1 MTTPNL
7 RRLRAAS
14 LLLISA
20 FLLLPPAA
28 ASDEEQALAAR
39 LTHEA
44 TEFLDSLLGPGR
56 ARVLIT
62 VEAEREEVQ
71 TQTEVTTPITKS
83 GADEQLM
90 PGQAAVREMAAKRVD
105 YFQKDLEKSSRT
117 SGLSV
122 KRLRVA
128 VVLDKSISQA
138 QVDEVKDILYK
149 LLRMEDSRGDDLSIL
164 RASLLPTWKAALLAP
179 DGMRTA
185 ALAAGAAV
193 GALLLCLLAFVT
205 VWRLS
210 AALAATAVARRPA
223 DEGQPP
229 LAPRRGEAAELD
241 AVLLPDDVPLLAR
254 GLAGARGGRAPLA
267 LLGHRFDFLAK
278 RNPDD
283 LAPLLAK
290 EPPEDLA
297 LFFGYLAE
305 IKADLAARLFSSL
318 PAALRAETSRALAG
332 LEMADPEKLAML
344 ENRIRTAVE
353 FGVQGP
359 ERLGQI
365 LSRMTPDEREEVL
378 GDLTDRDPAATRK
391 VERFLF
397 PFERLAA
404 LRPEELQR
412 VITAVPYSQWALALR
427 GASNDLVEVIFA
439 QLPGGARTII
449 REGMET
455 PAAKE
460 KVIEARSAVLGR
472 LYELAA
478 SGQVE
483 LRPSSEVTPL
493 E

>member
-1 MTTPNL
+1 MAKP
-7 RRLRAAS
+7 RPCFCAV
-14 LLLISA
+14 LLL
-20 FLLLPPAA
+20 LLSGTLWAPPAS

-39 LTHEA
+39 LTREA
-44 TEFLDSLLGPGR
+44 TEFLDSVLGPGR

-62 VEAEREEVQ
+62 VESEREEVQ
-71 TQTEVTTPITKS
+71 TQTEVTTPITKPA
-83 GADEQLM
+83 ADEALL

-105 YFQKDLEKSSRT
+105 YFQKDFEKSSRT

-128 VVLDKSISQA
+128 VVLDKSIGQT

-185 ALAAGAAV
+185 VLAAGAAA
-193 GALLLCLLAFVT
+193 GALLVCLLAFVT
-205 VWRLS
+205 VWRMS
-210 AALAATAVARRPA
+210 AALAAASAARRPA
-223 DEGQPP
+223 DEGQLPP
-229 LAPRRGEAAELD
+229 APRRAEAAELD
-241 AVLLPDDVPLLAR
+241 AVLLADEVPALAR
-254 GLAGARGGRAPLA
+254 GLPDARGGRAPQA

-278 RNPDD
+278 CNVDD

-297 LFFGYLAE
+297 LFFGYLAAA
-305 IKADLAARLFSSL
+305 KADLAARLFSSL
-318 PAALRAETSRALAG
+318 PATLRAETSRALAG
-332 LEMADPEKLAML
+332 LEMADPERLAML

-365 LSRMTPDEREEVL
+365 LSRMTPDEREGVM
-378 GDLTDRDPAATRK
+378 GDLADRDPAVTRK

-397 PFERLAA
+397 PFERLVA

-412 VITAVPYSQWALALR
+412 VITAVPYSTWALALR
-427 GASNDLVEVIFA
+427 GASNDFVEGIFA
-439 QLPGGARTII
+439 QLPGGAQTII
-449 REGMET
+449 REGMEA
-455 PAAKE
+455 PAGKE
-460 KVIEARSAVLGR
+460 NVIEARSAVLGQ
-472 LYELAA
+472 LYRLAA
-478 SGQVE
+478 AGQVE
-483 LRPSSEVTPL
+483 LRPDSEVSPL